1 MQKNRFFHA
10 RRIFLGLSAAV
21 VLGLAGCQ
29 SPSITNLTPDAL
41 AENPSQIYNISAR
54 IAPKSAGYVK
64 DSVRPTIVIDGQNFP
79 MTKSS
84 LGENIYEFEYQVPA
98 GRSEIAYY
106 FLTTYQ
112 VENNG
117 VLSSQEDFSPL
128 YHAKIAGRYVLSL
141 EVNRGPVGAKISVL
155 GRGFTPSDTVYFDS
169 APVRTVFESANAV
182 SFYVPAVEPSRN
194 YKVSLGNEMAQTPVG
209 TFRVDAVGGAVENG
223 ASTNVYTAPST
234 PVMAGSSSGGSSSL
248 GGALTVSPSS
258 LNLRAGEKAQLVF
271 TTPVSATAGGLLIDV
286 TTDVPESVIMPE
298 VMVPPGSNTATV
310 TVEGGK
316 PGTGHLFA
324 KGAGARELTIPISVH

>member
-1 MQKNRFFHA
+1 MQKNRFLHA
-10 RRIFLGLSAAV
+10 RRIFFGLSAAL

-54 IAPKSAGYVK
+54 IAPKAAGYVK
-64 DSVRPTIVIDGQNFP
+64 DSARPTIVIDGQNFP

-98 GRSEIAYY
+98 GRTEIAYY

-117 VLSSQEDFSPL
+117 MLSSEEDFSPL
-128 YHAKIAGRYVLSL
+128 HRAKIAGRYVLSL
-141 EVNRGPVGAKISVL
+141 EVNRGPIGAKISIL
-155 GRGFTPSDTVYFDS
+155 GRGFTSNDTVYFES
-169 APVRTVFESANAV
+169 TPVRTAFESANAV
-182 SFYVPAVEPSRN
+182 SFFVPAVEPNRN

-209 TFRVDAVGGAVENG
+209 TFRVDAVGGVAETG
-223 ASTNVYTAPST
+223 TPTNVYTAPSA
-234 PVMAGSSSGGSSSL
+234 PSVGGAATL

-258 LNLRAGEKAQLVF
+258 LNLRTGEKAQLVF
-271 TTPVSATAGGLLIDV
+271 TTPVTATAGGLLIDV

-298 VMVPPGSNTATV
+298 VMVAPGSNTATV

-316 PGTGHLFA
+316 PGSGHLFA
-324 KGAGARELTIPISVH
+324 KGAGARELTIPISVR